1 MANTVS
7 LKIKIDDDG
16 SLSIIAKEAKK
27 AKEGV
32 ESVSKATNKGAK
44 ASDNYSK
51 KNKGVAQATSNGTKA
66 FSKMTTG
73 ITGGLVPAY
82 ATLAANVFALS
93 AAFNFFKRAAD
104 VSILE
109 KSQTQYASS
118 TGVALKS
125 ITAGLREAS
134 GGMLGFR
141 EAAEAA
147 AIGVAKGFSPQQ
159 LEDLASGAK
168 RAAAALG
175 RGFEDAFDRL
185 IRGASKAEPELLDE
199 LGITL
204 RLDTATKAY
213 AKTLGVQQNALTAT
227 QRSQAVLIE
236 TQKQLD
242 ELYGKEA
249 AASNPF
255 VVLAKTFE
263 DLVRTGTD
271 FLMPMMTGIAAII
284 NKSGIAAIAV
294 FGLLGASIF
303 KAAIPLDGVKKRMKE
318 MAVASAESTAH
329 AINDQMKYRA
339 ELEKNA
345 AAIEKAKIS
354 ASQKTAKAAV
364 DAGGG
369 NSKLVN
375 RLAGGEKLN
384 AIQAGRVKK
393 MLKTAEK
400 QYQIHGKIVTG
411 TFKDMDIAI
420 VRDMKKSMNDMT
432 KSSRSFGRATKDMFK
447 KVTLGGKVAFAKLK
461 QVGTSTL
468 GGLGKLA
475 AFTGRAMNKA
485 MKMAGVIGIFVMLY
499 EVGMKMLKAP
509 FSIVHGF
516 LTGFDKV
523 VNSILS
529 MLTPVFS
536 GIGKTID
543 GIKNKFGSFVNFF
556 IKHYNTLAN
565 EFPSLG
571 LEEIKLMEENSTK
584 AQDAMEGLGKT
595 VVNTAKMFEK
605 SDRGQ
610 RWFAKELT
618 QDKLQAQE
626 DSLKSFQETYKKMGE
641 DLAAAN
647 TAMTSSLNKQ
657 TDAQKGFSQANL
669 VGTLGLGNRIAK
681 IYETSRAMGPLGKSY
696 EHSTLT
702 VVQQEAALESLRR
715 EMTELGIMSPKLANL
730 LKKNPLDLSTTMGD
744 DGQLLTNVELM
755 QRIGANAR
763 SAGAELKTMRDAA
776 NGVSSAMVG
785 GDLKNAEYLLNDM
798 EAAAF
803 AAAAGFKELGT
814 KEGIASAN
822 QALEEY
828 NTALGDTINTT
839 DYKASLTAL
848 REAQEELS
856 LSMITANNLAG
867 QAGEITKLNNEVMT
881 QKLALD
887 EVNLKLVGLSNGALF
902 DQLTLL
908 KSITEEKK
916 RQAETK
922 LIAETQGEAMGVAS
936 ATGNIAAVEG
946 AKLDKKGDDA
956 TFADKA
962 EALMNTLSPM
972 QEAIS
977 KLGPEG
983 ELISA
988 ALDGAFMM
996 STAFTES
1003 FATIG
1008 EHGLASGEG
1017 IKAGLSIAAGA
1028 MQAIGGI
1035 LNASS
1040 KAQIAEIDNQIAAEK
1055 KRDGKSAGSLAKMAA
1070 LEKKKD
1076 AAKKK
1081 QFEINKKISL
1091 AQTAIATAT
1100 AVMETMKVGG
1110 FFASPLAMAVAA
1122 MGAAQMALI
1131 AGTSYQGGG
1140 GGASA
1145 AAPTGMSLGERS
1157 SKVDLAKSSS
1167 ARGELAYMRGADG
1180 TGSATNFKPAFT
1192 GAKYRASGGETAGF
1206 MVGEQGPEMFIP
1218 DRSGR
1223 IAPADEV
1230 QAVGA
1235 PSQVTFHINTIDA
1248 SGVEDMLTAQ
1258 RGNIIGMIRSAA
1270 NSYGQSFVEEV
1281 DTTVLQ
1287 NNASAMGVG
1296 RY

>member
-27 AKEGV
+27 AKDGV
-32 ESVSKATNKGAK
+32 ESVSKATDKGSK
-44 ASDNYSK
+44 SSDNYSK

-109 KSQTQYASS
+109 KSQTQYAGS

-159 LEDLASGAK
+159 LEDLAAGAK

-263 DLVRTGTD
+263 DLVRAGTD

-303 KAAIPLDGVKKRMKE
+303 KAAIPLDGVKTRMKE
-318 MAVASAESTAH
+318 MAMASAESTAH

-345 AAIEKAKIS
+345 EAIKRAKAS
-354 ASQKTAKAAV
+354 ESQKTAKAAV

-369 NSKLVN
+369 SSKLVN
-375 RLAGGEKLN
+375 KLAGGEKLN

-411 TFKDMDIAI
+411 TFKDMDITI
-420 VRDMKKSMNDMT
+420 VRGMKKSMNDMT

-468 GGLGKLA
+468 GGLGKA
-475 AFTGRAMNKA
+475 AASAGRAMNKA
-485 MKMAGVIGIFVMLY
+485 MKMAGVIGIFVMLF
-499 EVGMKMLKAP
+499 EVAMKLIKAP
-509 FSIVHGF
+509 FSIISGF
-516 LTGFDKV
+516 LSGFDKV
-523 VNSILS
+523 INSILG
-529 MLTPVFS
+529 MLTPVF
-536 GIGKTID
+536 GAIGAGVD
-543 GIKNKFGSFVNFF
+543 GVRNTFNGFVNFF
-556 IKHYNTLAN
+556 IQGYNAIASKISAMDIIPEWDTNNAGAEKSMLA
-565 EFPSLG
+565 LG
-571 LEEIKLMEENSTK
+571 KVTVNTTK
-584 AQDAMEGLGKT
+584 AFQDSAFGQE
-595 VVNTAKMFEK
+595 MFA
-605 SDRGQ
+605 R
-610 RWFAKELT
+610 ELK
-618 QDKLQAQE
+618 QDKITAQE
-626 DSLKSFQETYKKMGE
+626 EALKSFTETYKKMGE

-681 IYETSRAMGPLGKSY
+681 IYETSRAMDPLGNAY
-696 EHSTLT
+696 EHATLT
-702 VVQQEAALESLRR
+702 VEQQEAALDSLRR

-814 KEGIASAN
+814 DEGIASAN
-822 QALEEY
+822 QALKEY
-828 NTALGDTINTT
+828 NTALGDNINTT

-856 LSMITANNLAG
+856 FSMVTANNLAG

-887 EVNLKLVGLSNGALF
+887 EINLKLLSLTSGALF

-908 KSITEEKK
+908 KRITQEKK
-916 RQAETK
+916 RQAEIK
-922 LIAETQGEAMGVAS
+922 LVAETQGEAMGVA
-936 ATGNIAAVEG
+936 ARTGDIAAIEG
-946 AKLDKKGDDA
+946 AKLDKKGDNA

-962 EALMNTLSPM
+962 EAMMNTVSPM
-972 QEAIS
+972 QEAMA

-996 STAFTES
+996 STAFTDS

-1008 EHGLASGEG
+1008 EHGIASGEG
-1017 IKAGLSIAAGA
+1017 IKAGLQVAAGA

-1055 KRDGKSAGSLAKMAA
+1055 KRDGKSAGSMAKMAA
-1070 LEKKKD
+1070 LEKKKE

-1081 QFEINKKISL
+1081 AFEVNKKMSL

-1100 AVMETMKVGG
+1100 AVMETMKEGG

-1122 MGAAQMALI
+1122 MGAVQMALI

-1140 GGASA
+1140 SAGGTS
-1145 AAPTGMSLGERS
+1145 APTAVSVGKRDNT
-1157 SKVDLAKSSS
+1157 VDLARGNN
-1167 ARGELAYMRGADG
+1167 AGGELGYMRGESG
-1180 TGSATNFKPAFT
+1180 TGKGMTDFKPGSAFT

-1218 DRSGR
+1218 DRAGR
-1223 IAPADEV
+1223 IAPAGEV
-1230 QAVGA
+1230 QAGRA
-1235 PSQVTFHINTIDA
+1235 PTNVNFNIQAVDA
-1248 SGVEDMLTAQ
+1248 AGVEDVLIQ
-1258 RGNIIGMIRSAA
+1258 QKGHIIRMIREAA
-1270 NSYGQSFVEEV
+1270 NEHGHNFLEGIAEEV
-1281 DTTVLQ
+1281 Y
-1287 NNASAMGVG
+1287 
-1296 RY
+1296 R

>member
-1 MANTVS
+1 LANTVS

-109 KSQTQYASS
+109 KSQTQYAGS

-204 RLDTATKAY
+204 RLDTATRKY
-213 AKTLGVQQNALTAT
+213 AETLGVQQDALTAT

-236 TQKQLD
+236 TQTQLN
-242 ELYGKEA
+242 ELYGTA
-249 AASNPF
+249 AAESNPF
-255 VVLAKTFE
+255 VILSKTFE
-263 DLVRTGTD
+263 DLVRSGTD
-271 FLMPMMTGIAAII
+271 GVLPMMTGVADIV
-284 NKSGIAAIAV
+284 NKSGYAAIAV
-294 FGLLGASIF
+294 FGLLGVSIF
-303 KAAIPLDGVKKRMKE
+303 KAMIPLDGVAERMKE
-318 MAVASAESTAH
+318 MKDASAASVQSS
-329 AINDQMKYRA
+329 IDDQIAYRQ
-339 ELEKNA
+339 EIEKNA
-345 AAIEKAKIS
+345 AAIEKAKQS
-354 ASQKTAKAAV
+354 ASQKSAKAAV

-369 NSKLVN
+369 NSKLVSK
-375 RLAGGEKLN
+375 LAGGEKLN
-384 AIQAGRVKK
+384 AIQAGRVRK

-400 QYQIHGKIVTG
+400 QYEIHGKIVTG

-432 KSSRSFGRATKDMFK
+432 KSSRSFGRATKDMLKNLKLQSKVVFK
-447 KVTLGGKVAFAKLK
+447 QIKN
-461 QVGTSTL
+461 VGTKTL
-468 GGLGKLA
+468 SGLGKA
-475 AFTGRAMNKA
+475 AEKTGKLMSKA
-485 MKMAGVIGIFVMLY
+485 LKMAGVIGIFVMLY
-499 EVGMKMLKAP
+499 EVAMKVITSPYTIVSNLLGALDTVINAIMPPISGVLV
-509 FSIVHGF
+509 SIG
-516 LTGFDKV
+516 GA
-523 VNSILS
+523 
-529 MLTPVFS
+529 
-536 GIGKTID
+536 ID
-543 GIKNKFGSFVNFF
+543 GARNMFATFVNFF
-556 IKHYNTLAN
+556 IDKYNKIAAVLKKDPLELLNTDNTGAAEAFATL
-565 EFPSLG
+565 SSG
-571 LEEIKLMEENSTK
+571 VVSTK
-584 AQDAMEGLGKT
+584 NAFQSSGAGAWAQGVEDAANL
-595 VVNTAKMFEK
+595 VTAQSTKLETFTETFEK
-605 SDRGQ
+605 MGDDLDAAS
-610 RWFAKELT
+610 K
-618 QDKLQAQE
+618 KLHSSTNSQ
-626 DSLKSFQETYKKMGE
+626 
-641 DLAAAN
+641 
-647 TAMTSSLNKQ
+647 TA
-657 TDAQKGFSQANL
+657 AQKGITQATL
-669 VGTLGLGNRIAK
+669 LGTLGIGDRIKAIYAESKALDANGNEIK
-681 IYETSRAMGPLGKSY
+681 IRNLND
-696 EHSTLT
+696 
-702 VVQQEAALESLRR
+702 QQQIEALRTLRR
-715 EMTELGIMSPKLANL
+715 EMQNMGQVNKKMAKLLA
-730 LKKNPLDLSTTMGD
+730 KNPLALSTEKDDKGD
-744 DGQLLTNVELM
+744 LM
-755 QRIGANAR
+755 TYGDLILRLEANAR
-763 SAGAELKTMRDAA
+763 SATSELKAMRDARD
-776 NGVSSAMVG
+776 GVRASMST
-785 GDLKNAEYLLNDM
+785 GDLTATEFLINTMEESALAAAEAFRKVGTAEN
-798 EAAAF
+798 EAAANSAMAEY
-803 AAAAGFKELGT
+803 AAVTKKAGM
-814 KEGIASAN
+814 
-822 QALEEY
+822 
-828 NTALGDTINTT
+828 TT
-839 DYKASLTAL
+839 DEYKNMLVAL
-848 REAQEELS
+848 REAQEAHSQTLIS
-856 LSMITANNLAG
+856 SNALAG
-867 QAGEITKLNNEVMT
+867 QALETRKLDNIATGYALDIQKINIQLLGTENEELITKYNL
-881 QKLALD
+881 QLKI
-887 EVNLKLVGLSNGALF
+887 LKLKDRENEIKQIS
-902 DQLTLL
+902 
-908 KSITEEKK
+908 
-916 RQAETK
+916 AE
-922 LIAETQGEAMGVAS
+922 QGGAMGVA
-936 ATGNIAAVEG
+936 AKTGDIAAVEG

-996 STAFTES
+996 STAFTDS

-1157 SKVDLAKSSS
+1157 SKVDLATSSS

-1180 TGSATNFKPAFT
+1180 IGGASNFKPAFT

-1230 QAVGA
+1230 EAGGA

-1248 SGVEDMLTAQ
+1248 SGVEDMLTVQ

-1287 NNASAMGVG
+1287 NNSSAMGVG